1 MLCLHNVALTCCV
14 CYRLCVLLQRARMK
28 CDKWRA
34 SILTRTDLWVNQ
46 PHAECSAGTNSET
59 WLNRNRHSICDSRR
73 GPMFNPGMRGQRI
86 VARDLDL
93 RSANSVLPSTRISK
107 RGYPK
112 NWVTTRGSEGK
123 WKCCGSASPVRFICK
138 YHSNPTWRHPSG
150 RQTLRGITTS
160 ERTLGVSSQ
169 VSVAR
174 LCARRQNAFFT
185 VQAASSR
192 PQCVCSTSTP
202 DIRTQLGHFVR
213 FACAGICVAATKLR
227 GHNNAL
233 VWRSSAGTKL

>member
-1 MLCLHNVALTCCV
+1 VRLSCVMLCLHNVALTCCV

-107 RGYPK
+107 QKSNTEISSVAKQRCD
-112 NWVTTRGSEGK
+112 VT
-123 WKCCGSASPVRFICK
+123 V
-138 YHSNPTWRHPSG
+138 
-150 RQTLRGITTS
+150 TLRVT
-160 ERTLGVSSQ
+160 
-169 VSVAR
+169 
-174 LCARRQNAFFT
+174 FT
-185 VQAASSR
+185 
-192 PQCVCSTSTP
+192 
-202 DIRTQLGHFVR
+202 DR
-213 FACAGICVAATKLR
+213 FG
-227 GHNNAL
+227 
-233 VWRSSAGTKL
+233 